1 MRFGLVGY
9 CVLLILRLMLGC
21 CVVNSVDWLC
31 GLYFLGLCYC
41 LLDLLVV
48 CYLCGLEFVCC

>member
-1 MRFGLVGY
+1 
-9 CVLLILRLMLGC
+9 MLGC
-21 CVVNSVDWLC
+21 CVVNSVGWLG